1 MVSLVSMVSIVKKTN
16 LNDIGLEK
24 RCEENEPGLPFQCG
38 MPYHA
43 DKYRQMEAM
52 MTSAV
57 IKWVLV
63 GSFVLQKAYD
73 MLVRYLDDS
82 QKEKGLPDNVR
93 DVYSDE
99 EYAKFRAYKKDCSR
113 TSLARAIITALM
125 LLAFLVFDV
134 YARVF
139 AWAGDVAPNKMYIQY
154 LIAVAVFVLIALP
167 IDIPFDYYET
177 FVIEERYGMNKT
189 TKKTFWA
196 DVVKSTIVNA
206 ILNFG
211 LLAMI
216 AFLFSRFG
224 NTAILWA
231 SMAAVAF
238 VLIFNM
244 LAVPLMRIFNKFTP
258 LEEGE
263 LRDKLQTLC
272 DSYGVKV
279 KKIVIRDASRRT
291 TKANAFCTGIK
302 RKTISLD
309 DNLVN
314 NFTTDEIVAVFAHE
328 FAHARFRHILKS
340 LPFALATIVLTIAGI
355 GIVLNFP
362 ALFTAFG
369 FTEVNYY
376 FASYVP
382 SLLIWPLSLGLGT
395 VSNYLSRKHEYE
407 ADSFAARQGYGEALV
422 SALKKLTK
430 ESLSQV
436 NPHPWIVA
444 TEYSHPTLSQRIAA
458 VKRIESELS

>member
-1 MVSLVSMVSIVKKTN
+1 
-16 LNDIGLEK
+16 
-24 RCEENEPGLPFQCG
+24 
-38 MPYHA
+38 
-43 DKYRQMEAM
+43 MEAM

-82 QKEKGLPDNVR
+82 QKDKKLPDNVR

-139 AWAGDVAPNKMYIQY
+139 AWAGDVAPNSMYVQY
-154 LIAVAVFVLIALP
+154 LIAVIAFALVALP

-206 ILNFG
+206 VLNFG

-216 AFLFSRFG
+216 ALLFSHFG
-224 NTAILWA
+224 NAAILWA
-231 SMAAVAF
+231 SIAAIAF

-244 LAVPLMRIFNKFTP
+244 LSVPFMRIFNKFTP

-263 LRDKLQTLC
+263 LRTKLQALC

-279 KKIVIRDASRRT
+279 KKIVVRDASRRT

-314 NFTTDEIVAVFAHE
+314 GFTTDEIVAVFAHE
-328 FAHARFRHILKS
+328 FAHARFKHILKS
-340 LPFALATIVLTIAGI
+340 LPFALATVVLMIAGI

-376 FASYVP
+376 FASYVL

-407 ADSFAARQGYGEALV
+407 ADAFAARQGYGEALV

-458 VKRIESELS
+458 VRMIEGTSSQTT